1 MNPLVKVPIL
11 VSTAYINY
19 ACWNFPNAPAAADRK
34 RRETADPITRI
45 LSLTALTVKLTMTA
59 ICGFALVEAVVIIA
73 QSFPGLLSQRILS
86 ILAPKA
92 ASHPLPLLLSP
103 YSALGFLLILSG
115 GLFRLWAMR
124 TLGQFFVM
132 EVSLQKD
139 HRLVKS
145 GPYALVRHPSYV
157 GYMFVIFGDVL
168 LLLGGGSYLSA
179 IGVWQSRLWGAL
191 ACLVAGRSLFVATVL
206 MPSRAGREDA
216 VLREEFGTEWEAWA
230 RQTPYKLIPYVF

>member
-1 MNPLVKVPIL
+1 
-11 VSTAYINY
+11 
-19 ACWNFPNAPAAADRK
+19 
-34 RRETADPITRI
+34 
-45 LSLTALTVKLTMTA
+45 MTA
-59 ICGFALVEAVVIIA
+59 ICGFALVEAAVITA
-73 QSFPGLLSQRILS
+73 QSFPTLLLSQRLLS
-86 ILAPKA
+86 ILAPTS
-92 ASHPLPLLLSP
+92 ASGPLPLLLSP

-139 HRLVKS
+139 HKLVKS

-179 IGVWQSRLWGAL
+179 IGVWQSRVWGAL